1 MTVLHCFRMI
11 GHKHLEQAIDPGSQ
25 IIALVRGVE
34 VLFHAKK
41 VPIGRIHVRLSPVMP
56 ATTFDFVGESK

>member
-11 GHKHLEQAIDPGSQ
+11 GHTHLEQATDPGGQ

-34 VLFHAKK
+34 MLFLAKR
-41 VPIGRIHVRLSPVMP
+41 VPIGRIHVRPSPVMP